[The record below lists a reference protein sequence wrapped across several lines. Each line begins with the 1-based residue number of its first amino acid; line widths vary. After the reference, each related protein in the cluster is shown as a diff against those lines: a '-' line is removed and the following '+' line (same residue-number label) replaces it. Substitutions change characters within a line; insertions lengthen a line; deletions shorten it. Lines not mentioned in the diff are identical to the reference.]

1 MMGNILL
8 LLHFNYIY
16 LYYYIIYYMMMQTL
30 TYHYWRSA
38 STSAAICAGQLTH
51 YARIQPPKNPLNS
64 SSYDNDFS
72 PHYLSHGTLSGIAVA
87 SRQPGLRG
95 LSHVDQPCLSEPL
108 SKTDAADNDKAE
120 RGPHRNSSRA
130 IAAPERAVLM
140 SNTALAVPRLNI
152 PSLSMVGEAHGV
164 GHSWGRL
171 QRHNTLCYLV
181 PSSCHN
187 LEFVQQNLVS

>member
-1 MMGNILL
+1 
-8 LLHFNYIY
+8 
-16 LYYYIIYYMMMQTL
+16 MMQTL

-38 STSAAICAGQLTH
+38 PTLAAICAGQRTH

-87 SRQPGLRG
+87 SRQPGLWG
-95 LSHVDQPCLSEPL
+95 LSHVDQPVFVW
-108 SKTDAADNDKAE
+108 TTVQDGRVRHDKVE

-130 IAAPERAVLM
+130 IAALGKGCVDVKHGAGC
-140 SNTALAVPRLNI
+140 TAFEHT
-152 PSLSMVGEAHGV
+152 SLSMVERSFTRRRAL
-164 GHSWGRL
+164 SWGRL

-187 LEFVQQNLVS
+187 LEFVQQNLVSWHWRNCGDRGPSIFQ